1 MKFQNLILNFERTSP
16 KNLNFFKVRGIITDA
31 ATDIWTHWILIETRT
46 AQLLRSVFSRL
57 GKVYLNAGSFK
68 IL

>member
-1 MKFQNLILNFERTSP
+1 MKFQNPILNFERTSP

-31 ATDIWTHWILIETRT
+31 ATDIWTHWILIERRT